1 MIATIIIEDDPISAD
16 LLVSI
21 LKESNADLHIK
32 TILGSVR
39 EAVEYLHENGD
50 INLIFSDIQLTDGL
64 SFSIF
69 EQVAVTC
76 PIVFI
81 SAYDKY
87 MVNVFDYCGIDYLL
101 KPVTAE
107 DVNQALSK
115 YSSLQKHFTARTP
128 TSNDAFED
136 FLKNK
141 KTRIIVRRGSMLISL
156 PLNDVAFFYTENL
169 VVYVYD
175 NKGNKYLIDKSL
187 NVLETEL
194 DTRTFMRVNRQYIL
208 NINYVYGYKS
218 YDRVK
223 LLVSLTVKEIDNVII
238 VGQEK
243 ARLFRQ
249 WLSEA

>member
-1 MIATIIIEDDPISAD
+1 MIASIIIEDDPISAD
-16 LLVSI
+16 HLVAT
-21 LKESNADLHIK
+21 LKELKADLEIK
-32 TILGSVR
+32 AILSNVKD
-39 EAVEYLHENGD
+39 AVEYLRSSNG
-50 INLIFSDIQLTDGL
+50 INLIFSDIQLKDGL

-69 EQVAVTC
+69 EQVPVSC

-101 KPVTAE
+101 KPISQD
-107 DVNQALSK
+107 DVSQALSK
-115 YSSLQKHFTARTP
+115 YSSLEKHFSSKDFYNP
-128 TSNDAFED
+128 AFED
-136 FLKNK
+136 FLRNK

-156 PLNDVAFFYTENL
+156 PINDVVFFYTENL

-187 NVLETEL
+187 NVLENEL
-194 DTRTFMRVNRQYIL
+194 DTRMFMRVNRQYIL

-223 LLVSLTVKEIDNVII
+223 LLISLTVKDIDNTII

-243 ARLFRQ
+243 AKHFRQ
-249 WLSEA
+249 WLSEF